1 MADGNVA
8 RYLHA
13 PLGPK
18 VWYCPGP
25 VMETAKAIKQIQVG
39 EVLEVLATDP
49 AAKPDIEA
57 WARRTGQ
64 QILEITQEGGI
75 TRILIKR
82 VK

>member
-1 MADGNVA
+1 
-8 RYLHA
+8 
-13 PLGPK
+13 
-18 VWYCPGP
+18 
-25 VMETAKAIKQIQVG
+25 METAKAIKQVQVG

-64 QILEITQEGGI
+64 QILEITQEGGV

>member
-1 MADGNVA
+1 M
-8 RYLHA
+8 
-13 PLGPK
+13 
-18 VWYCPGP
+18 YCPGP
-25 VMETAKAIKQIQVG
+25 VLETAKAIKQINVG

-57 WARRTGQ
+57 WARRTGN
-64 QILEITQEGGI
+64 QILDIKQDNGV

>member
-1 MADGNVA
+1 
-8 RYLHA
+8 
-13 PLGPK
+13 
-18 VWYCPGP
+18 
-25 VMETAKAIKQIQVG
+25 
-39 EVLEVLATDP
+39 VLATDP

-64 QILEITQEGGI
+64 QILEITQEGGV

>member
-1 MADGNVA
+1 MSSQVKIAKTLDVRGM
-8 RYLHA
+8 
-13 PLGPK
+13 
-18 VWYCPGP
+18 YCPGP
-25 VMETAKAIKQIQVG
+25 VMETAKAIKQVQVG

-49 AAKPDIEA
+49 AAKRDIEA

-64 QILEITQEGGI
+64 QILEITQEGGV

>member
-1 MADGNVA
+1 MAELKISKTLDLKGM
-8 RYLHA
+8 
-13 PLGPK
+13 
-18 VWYCPGP
+18 YCPGP
-25 VMETAKAIKQIQVG
+25 VMETAKGIKQIGVG
-39 EVLEVLATDP
+39 EILEVLATDP

-64 QILEITQEGGI
+64 QILDIQQQGGV